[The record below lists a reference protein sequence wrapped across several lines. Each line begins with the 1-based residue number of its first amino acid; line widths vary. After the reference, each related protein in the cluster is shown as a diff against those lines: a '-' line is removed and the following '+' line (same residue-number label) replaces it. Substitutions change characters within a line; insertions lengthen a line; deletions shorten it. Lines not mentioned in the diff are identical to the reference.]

1 MTVEKGGLRLTDGAG
16 WGGTNVLVKT
26 GASLLVDASSMSVAF
41 GNKALL
47 GHPVRTKL
55 EIEAGGTLELAAA
68 DKPATVRSFV
78 YNGNYMPAGT
88 YTSSSGVGITGDGTL
103 YVRSGT
109 DGEPGAMIIVY

>member
-16 WGGTNVLVKT
+16 WGGTNVLVKS
-26 GASLLVDASSMSVAF
+26 GATLLVDASSMSVAF
-41 GNKALL
+41 GNKSLL

-55 EIEAGGTLELAAA
+55 EIEAGGTLDLAASGA
-68 DKPATVRSFV
+68 PAVVRSFK
-78 YNGNYMPAGT
+78 YNGSFMPAGT
-88 YTSSSGVGITGDGTL
+88 YTSSSGVGIKGDGVL